1 MSSIHV
7 IAIEAALLVSAMAFT
22 AWLLGKAHGAA
33 MQVYS
38 GVAGGVRLSSRTR
51 RLTLINV
58 WSMYII
64 IGIVTDALIALAL
77 LQIGEVAT
85 YPEAINVAH
94 LFALMLFVAA
104 AYLLVS
110 GVMVVLSLAKMIDSG
125 QRGELAK

>member
-1 MSSIHV
+1 MSSIHL

-38 GVAGGVRLSSRTR
+38 GVADGVRLSSRTR

-58 WSMYII
+58 WGVYII
-64 IGIVTDALIALAL
+64 MAIGTDGLLAL
-77 LQIGEVAT
+77 TLMQIGEVAT
-85 YPEAINVAH
+85 YPEAVNVAH
-94 LFALMLFVAA
+94 LFALVLFVAA

-110 GVMVVLSLAKMIDSG
+110 GVMVVLSLAKMIDLG
-125 QRGELAK
+125 RQGELV

>member
-1 MSSIHV
+1 MSSIHL

-64 IGIVTDALIALAL
+64 LAIVTDALIALTL

-85 YPEAINVAH
+85 YPEAVNVAY
-94 LFALMLFVAA
+94 LFALVLFLVV

-110 GVMVVLSLAKMIDSG
+110 GVMVVFSLAKMINLG
-125 QRGELAK
+125 RRGELV

>member
-1 MSSIHV
+1 MSSIHL

-33 MQVYS
+33 IQVYS
-38 GVAGGVRLSSRTR
+38 GVADGVRLSSRTR

-64 IGIVTDALIALAL
+64 LAIVTDALIALAL

-85 YPEAINVAH
+85 YSEAVNVAH
-94 LFALMLFVAA
+94 LFALVLFVAA

-110 GVMVVLSLAKMIDSG
+110 GVMVVFSLAKMIDLG
-125 QRGELAK
+125 RRGELVS